1 METKEI
7 FLSTNVLVPK
17 FQQEAQIFGYDRI
30 EALFQVAKTLDS
42 LLSSRGEEHAWGQ
55 KPQVRIQNPSCKLA
69 QSKMQPHTPK
79 DCNQSLFAL
88 GSLYVVDKEAPRG
101 PVSDA
106 NPVTIQ
112 VHNSQPPLPKLPKE
126 ILKMG
131 TSVCMGVAYV
141 LRLLP
146 SLHNAHANQRHEK
159 LKNGRCSSMTPTRG
173 SSLSH
178 FSLDWKMRL
187 AVCALLG
194 TLLSKEEYVEPIL
207 QEKTTGPKHLAADV
221 RNSLD
226 YNLLN
231 LFLCI
236 IKMYVDHPN

>member
-1 METKEI
+1 MDTKEI
-7 FLSTNVLVPK
+7 FLSTNVLMPEL
-17 FQQEAQIFGYDRI
+17 QQETQLFGYDRI

-42 LLSSRGEEHAWGQ
+42 LLSSRGEEHASGQ
-55 KPQVRIQNPSCKLA
+55 KPRVRIRHPICKLA

-79 DCNQSLFAL
+79 DCSQSLFAL
-88 GSLYVVDKEAPRG
+88 GSLHVVDRETPRG
-101 PVSDA
+101 PISVA

-112 VHNSQPPLPKLPKE
+112 VHNSRPLPKLPKE
-126 ILKMG
+126 ILKVG

-146 SLHNAHANQRHEK
+146 CLHNAHANQRHEK
-159 LKNGRCSSMTPTRG
+159 LKNGSCLSMTPTRG

-178 FSLDWKMRL
+178 FSLNWKMRL

-194 TLLSKEEYVEPIL
+194 TLLSKEEYVELIL
-207 QEKTTGPKHLAADV
+207 QEKIIGPKHLAADV

-226 YNLLN
+226 YNLLI

-236 IKMYVDHPN
+236 IKIYVDHPN